1 MTAASTGTQAVE
13 DEVRARIR
21 EEVEALE
28 GGLRSPQGPGGHRV
42 QHPEV
47 PCRWMLPRSG
57 PLSPLTS
64 PLALSPSTECSTAP
78 APPLFIVMQ

>member
-28 GGLRSPQGPGGHRV
+28 GGLQGPVKFCLCNLGLI
-42 QHPEV
+42 PKIE
-47 PCRWMLPRSG
+47 
-57 PLSPLTS
+57 
-64 PLALSPSTECSTAP
+64 
-78 APPLFIVMQ
+78 

>member
-13 DEVRARIR
+13 VEGRARIR

-28 GGLRSPQGPGGHRV
+28 GGLHRV
-42 QHPEV
+42 RNPEV
-47 PCRWMLPRSG
+47 PCRWMLHRTGLPF
-57 PLSPLTS
+57 PLTS

-78 APPLFIVMQ
+78 APSLVMQ

>member
-28 GGLRSPQGPGGHRV
+28 GGLHKVHQ
-42 QHPEV
+42 PEV
-47 PCRWMLPRSG
+47 PCRWMLPRIG
-57 PLSPLTS
+57 LHSPLTS

-78 APPLFIVMQ
+78 APSLVMQ

>member
-21 EEVEALE
+21 EEVEVLE
-28 GGLRSPQGPGGHRV
+28 GGLHRV

-47 PCRWMLPRSG
+47 PCRWTLPRTG
-57 PLSPLTS
+57 LLSPLTS
-64 PLALSPSTECSTAP
+64 PLALSPSTERSTAP
-78 APPLFIVMQ
+78 APCCPLLCSDK

>member
-28 GGLRSPQGPGGHRV
+28 GGLHRV

-47 PCRWMLPRSG
+47 PCRWTLPRTG
-57 PLSPLTS
+57 LLSPLTS
-64 PLALSPSTECSTAP
+64 PLALSPSTERSTAP
-78 APPLFIVMQ
+78 APCCPLLCSDK